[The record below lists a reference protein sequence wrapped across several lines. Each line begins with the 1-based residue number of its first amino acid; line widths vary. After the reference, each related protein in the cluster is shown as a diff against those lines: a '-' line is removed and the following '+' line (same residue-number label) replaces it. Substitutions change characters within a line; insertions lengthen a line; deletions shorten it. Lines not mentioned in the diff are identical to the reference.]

1 MSYDFKNFGELL
13 FDNNKMKERLPTPIY
28 QRFIDAY
35 NHESPLDAEVA
46 DVIAHNMK
54 LWALEHGCTHY
65 THWFH
70 PLSGT
75 TAEKHNS
82 FIESINGQP
91 IARFNG
97 KSLIKDEPDASSFP
111 NGGLRATFEARGY
124 TYWDVESPAFIRGHV
139 LYIPT
144 VFISYK
150 GESLDTKGPLL
161 KSIDVINKSST
172 RLLNLLGYNV
182 KSVKP
187 FAGLEQE
194 YFLIDRDDFMKRRD
208 LYLTGKTLLGL
219 IPPKAQQLE
228 THYFGPIPQRV
239 NKFMEELNKQLWDL
253 GIYAKAEHN
262 EVAPGQFELAP
273 IFSNVN
279 IAVDQNMLIMEI
291 LQDVALKNNMV
302 CLLHEKPYQGVNGSG
317 KHNNYSLITDTGL
330 NLFDPNK
337 DNLVFLIFLS
347 SLMKGVDEY
356 SDLIRLF
363 SSNPGN
369 DFRLGA
375 SEAPPAIVSMYLSD
389 DVEKYFEP
397 TKKPS
402 KKSSFKMQT
411 ISSLPMDDSD
421 RNRTSPVAF
430 TGNKFEFRMLGSSMN
445 ASELNII
452 VNLSL
457 AKALDDFYLELSK
470 YKDNLIE
477 HAKQI
482 AFDTYKKHQRII
494 FSGNGYSSSWV
505 EEAKNRG
512 LHNIPTFVEAI
523 SSLDNENVISL
534 FNEYNVFNQKEL
546 EARKEIKYENYYNIR
561 LIEIK
566 TLTEIIYQQ
575 VIPSAIKE
583 LNFICKC
590 GDKFMSKSMF
600 TKANK
605 LQTFIDEASLQAGI
619 IEDKVKEVNLLN
631 NYKDKSLFILK
642 QILPLCDK
650 LRLTA
655 DNLEKYISKDFQPFP
670 QYEQLF
676 FDIDF

>member
-1 MSYDFKNFGELL
+1 
-13 FDNNKMKERLPTPIY
+13 
-28 QRFIDAY
+28 
-35 NHESPLDAEVA
+35 
-46 DVIAHNMK
+46 
-54 LWALEHGCTHY
+54 
-65 THWFH
+65 
-70 PLSGT
+70 
-75 TAEKHNS
+75 
-82 FIESINGQP
+82 
-91 IARFNG
+91 
-97 KSLIKDEPDASSFP
+97 
-111 NGGLRATFEARGY
+111 
-124 TYWDVESPAFIRGHV
+124 
-139 LYIPT
+139 
-144 VFISYK
+144 
-150 GESLDTKGPLL
+150 
-161 KSIDVINKSST
+161 
-172 RLLNLLGYNV
+172 
-182 KSVKP
+182 
-187 FAGLEQE
+187 
-194 YFLIDRDDFMKRRD
+194 MKRRD

-397 TKKPS
+397 TKKTS

-482 AFDTYKKHQRII
+482 ALDTYKKHQRII

-534 FNEYNVFNQKEL
+534 FNEYNVLNQKEL

-583 LNFICKC
+583 LNFICQC

>member
-1 MSYDFKNFGELL
+1 
-13 FDNNKMKERLPTPIY
+13 
-28 QRFIDAY
+28 
-35 NHESPLDAEVA
+35 
-46 DVIAHNMK
+46 
-54 LWALEHGCTHY
+54 
-65 THWFH
+65 
-70 PLSGT
+70 
-75 TAEKHNS
+75 
-82 FIESINGQP
+82 
-91 IARFNG
+91 
-97 KSLIKDEPDASSFP
+97 
-111 NGGLRATFEARGY
+111 
-124 TYWDVESPAFIRGHV
+124 
-139 LYIPT
+139 
-144 VFISYK
+144 
-150 GESLDTKGPLL
+150 
-161 KSIDVINKSST
+161 
-172 RLLNLLGYNV
+172 
-182 KSVKP
+182 
-187 FAGLEQE
+187 
-194 YFLIDRDDFMKRRD
+194 MKRRD

-397 TKKPS
+397 TKKTS

-457 AKALDDFYLELSK
+457 AKALDDLYLELSK
-470 YKDNLIE
+470 YKNNLIE

-482 AFDTYKKHQRII
+482 ALDTYKKHQRII

-534 FNEYNVFNQKEL
+534 FNEYNVLNQKEL

-583 LNFICKC
+583 LNFI
-590 GDKFMSKSMF
+590 
-600 TKANK
+600 
-605 LQTFIDEASLQAGI
+605 
-619 IEDKVKEVNLLN
+619 NLCQNQCL
-631 NYKDKSLFILK
+631 LK
-642 QILPLCDK
+642 QINFKHLLMKQVYKRELLKTK
-650 LRLTA
+650 LKKLT
-655 DNLEKYISKDFQPFP
+655 Y
-670 QYEQLF
+670 
-676 FDIDF
+676 